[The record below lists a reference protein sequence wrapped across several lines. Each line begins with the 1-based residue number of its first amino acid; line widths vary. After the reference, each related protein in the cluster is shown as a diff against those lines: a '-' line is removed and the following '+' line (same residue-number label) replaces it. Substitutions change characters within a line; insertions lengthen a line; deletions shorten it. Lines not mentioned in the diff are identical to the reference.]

1 MMEGLVL
8 PCPALVGL
16 NIYDFA
22 NTVCHLGVELK
33 ESRDADQDSEMAAI
47 GGNLGYRILRYIS
60 PGDRPLPTTVDI
72 YQSPDH
78 KLSTHFGARFFDS
91 IRGRTVVDFGSGRG
105 MEAIEIAKR
114 GARRV
119 IGVELQERFREEATR
134 NAVKHGVSETCMFVP
149 ELMDQADV
157 VFSLDSFEHFADP
170 GGNLRLMSEM
180 VADGGE
186 IWISFG
192 LPWYHP
198 HGGHLF
204 SVFPW
209 SHLVF
214 TEEALLR
221 WRADFKDD
229 GATRF
234 CEVAGGLNQMTI
246 ARFQQLV
253 AESPLE
259 FLEFRMTPISKL
271 RLLHCRATREFTT
284 SLIFARLGK
293 STMIADQAC
302 NACSTPLSAST
313 SG

>member
-1 MMEGLVL
+1 MGL
-8 PCPALVGL
+8 
-16 NIYDFA
+16 
-22 NTVCHLGVELK
+22 
-33 ESRDADQDSEMAAI
+33 I
-47 GGNLGYRILRYIS
+47 GGNLGYRILRYIA
-60 PGDRPLPTTVDI
+60 PGDRPRASSIDV
-72 YQSPDH
+72 YESPAH
-78 KLSTHFGARFFDS
+78 KMTTHFGAGFFER

-114 GARRV
+114 GAREV
-119 IGVELQERFREEATR
+119 IGVELQQRFRDEATKQ
-134 NAVKHGVSETCMFVP
+134 AVEHGVGDTCKFVP
-149 ELMDQADV
+149 KPVGRADV

-180 VADGGE
+180 VNDDGE
-186 IWISFG
+186 VWISFG

-209 SHLVF
+209 AHLIF
-214 TEEALLR
+214 TEEALVR
-221 WRADFKDD
+221 WRSDFKDD

-259 FLEFRMTPISKL
+259 FREFRMTPISPL
-271 RLLHCRATREFTT
+271 RFIHCHATREFTT

-293 STMIADQAC
+293 TAGLADQPTNSVAT
-302 NACSTPLSAST
+302 SLSASA
-313 SG
+313 SD